1 MIRHGRPTL
10 ADTIRGRS
18 LPFLPRTTERPGRK
32 SGDACSKLSR
42 REAAQSYGRK
52 SVVRG
57 LLIFIILMAGCG
69 SEPAIYDRDTSS
81 FRFNWRKE
89 KDLTKERRAKFES
102 QTDHNIRLLEVKLQD
117 TVILEALRIANNR
130 YGGIS
135 KEQIQEMDK
144 TWITSGDEIVAKM
157 TDFQCNESLRIF
169 QAGYAMFAEIFV
181 TEMNGLNVCV
191 TNKTSD
197 YYQADE
203 EWWTR
208 TVKQGQSW
216 RQPNLEFD
224 ESAGVFAVPIYVPVR
239 DPANGNLLG
248 AAKAVVLETKP

>member
-1 MIRHGRPTL
+1 MIKHARLTL
-10 ADTIRGRS
+10 ADIIRGLR
-18 LPFLPRTTERPGRK
+18 LP
-32 SGDACSKLSR
+32 C
-42 REAAQSYGRK
+42 
-52 SVVRG
+52 
-57 LLIFIILMAGCG
+57 LLIITIQIVGCG
-69 SEPAIYDRDTSS
+69 SDPAIYDRKTAS
-81 FRFNWRKE
+81 FRFNWGKQKDVTKERKE
-89 KDLTKERRAKFES
+89 KFERQS
-102 QTDHNIRLLEVKLQD
+102 DHNLRLLEVKLQD

-130 YGGIS
+130 YRGIS
-135 KEQIQEMDK
+135 NEQIQALDK
-144 TWITSGDEIVAKM
+144 TWINSGDEIVAKM

-169 QAGYAMFAEIFV
+169 QAGYAEFAEIFI

-208 TVKQGQSW
+208 TIKQGMSW

-224 ESAGVFAVPIYVPVR
+224 ESAGVFAMPIYIPVR

-248 AAKAVVLETKP
+248 AAKAVVLESMP

>member
-1 MIRHGRPTL
+1 MIKHARTTL
-10 ADTIRGRS
+10 VDIIRDLS
-18 LPFLPRTTERPGRK
+18 LPF
-32 SGDACSKLSR
+32 
-42 REAAQSYGRK
+42 
-52 SVVRG
+52 
-57 LLIFIILMAGCG
+57 LLIFIIQMVGCG
-69 SEPAIYDRDTSS
+69 SEPAISDRDTSS

-89 KDLTKERRAKFES
+89 KDLTKERMVKFES

-130 YGGIS
+130 YRGIPN
-135 KEQIQEMDK
+135 EQIQALDNL
-144 TWITSGDEIVAKM
+144 WINSGDEIVARM
-157 TDFQCNESLRIF
+157 TDFQCNEALKTF
-169 QAGYAMFAEIFV
+169 QAGYAEFAEIFI

-208 TVKQGQSW
+208 TIKQGMSW

-248 AAKAVVLETKP
+248 AAKAVVLESKP

>member
-1 MIRHGRPTL
+1 MIKYARTTL
-10 ADTIRGRS
+10 ADIIRGLS
-18 LPFLPRTTERPGRK
+18 LPF
-32 SGDACSKLSR
+32 
-42 REAAQSYGRK
+42 
-52 SVVRG
+52 
-57 LLIFIILMAGCG
+57 LLIFIIQMVGCG

-89 KDLTKERRAKFES
+89 KDLTKERMVKFES

-130 YGGIS
+130 YRGIS
-135 KEQIQEMDK
+135 NEQIQALDK
-144 TWITSGDEIVAKM
+144 TWITSGDEIIAKM
-157 TDFQCNESLRIF
+157 TDFQCSESLRIF
-169 QAGYAMFAEIFV
+169 QAGYAGFAEIFV

-191 TNKTSD
+191 TNKTTD

-208 TVKQGQSW
+208 TVKQGKSW

-239 DPANGNLLG
+239 DPVNGNLLG
-248 AAKAVVLETKP
+248 AAKAVVLESKP

>member
-1 MIRHGRPTL
+1 MIKHASTTL
-10 ADTIRGRS
+10 ADIIRGLS
-18 LPFLPRTTERPGRK
+18 LPF
-32 SGDACSKLSR
+32 
-42 REAAQSYGRK
+42 
-52 SVVRG
+52 
-57 LLIFIILMAGCG
+57 LLIFIIQLVGCG

-89 KDLTKERRAKFES
+89 KDLTKERRVKFES

-130 YGGIS
+130 YRGIS
-135 KEQIQEMDK
+135 NEQIQALDK

-169 QAGYAMFAEIFV
+169 QAGYPGFAEIFV

-208 TVKQGQSW
+208 TVKQGISW

-248 AAKAVVLETKP
+248 AAKAVVLESKP